1 MTTKQNFIS
10 VDRKTAMTSYGEFFT
25 VGEVVGHEDDTCGD
39 ATIESFTLLV
49 NENEIRV
56 ETDKGFARL
65 DFIVKID
72 KKM

>member
-1 MTTKQNFIS
+1 MVN
-10 VDRKTAMTSYGEFFT
+10 FFT

-72 KKM
+72 KKNVTFCKFARLFI